1 MEAGLMR
8 DIFTHKITTPE
19 HWNSILQPT
28 NKDRHDLKYDEFVG
42 DESNVVPTKD
52 PHCINDLSDCRPIAV
67 ISGERL
73 VEPSTGPAES
83 YKIAAALKGK
93 EGVTLIE
100 EGAWECIWSELIVR
114 KKGVKT
120 FLDREGLSERSYNF
134 SGDMILLMVHE
145 VDRLIEKY
153 DVWTEKVAQDLVIL
167 LREHREMLESELK
180 DVQEGRILLDNLDV
194 LGPEARKRM
203 NAATK

>member
-1 MEAGLMR
+1 M
-8 DIFTHKITTPE
+8 
-19 HWNSILQPT
+19 ILQPT

-93 EGVTLIE
+93 EGVTDYLIE

-120 FLDREGLSERSYNF
+120 FLDREGLTERSYNF
-134 SGDMILLMVHE
+134 GGDMILLMVHE

-167 LREHREMLESELK
+167 LREHREKLDSELK